1 MTRSVRI
8 ALQACVAVGLAALAA
23 AADAPPPVLDRELFF
38 GNPEI
43 AAAQLSPDG
52 QYVAFLKPWND
63 TRNVYVKK
71 TVEPFDK
78 ARLVT
83 TEKKRPIPGFFWSRD
98 SKLILYVKDKDGDE
112 NFNVWAVDPSAPQR
126 RRAARRRPRAT

>member
-1 MTRSVRI
+1 MNRPVRT
-8 ALQACVAVGLAALAA
+8 AFLAGLCLGAGALAG
-23 AADAPPPVLDRELFF
+23 AADTPPPVLDRELFV

-43 AAAQLSPDG
+43 AAADLSPDG
-52 QYVAFLKPWND
+52 QYIAFLKPWND

-71 TVEPFDK
+71 TSEPFEK

-112 NFNVWAVDPSAPQR
+112 NFNVWAVDPSAQNEPR
-126 RRAARRRPRAT
+126 RSSFSAAT